1 MCLGSGGEE
10 AASSTTGQTMDT
22 LSTLWYN
29 VAYRMTPSVQQVVE
43 FVKRIPGFTSLPQD
57 DQLILIK
64 VNSVRNYY

>member
-1 MCLGSGGEE
+1 MYLGSGSEE

-22 LSTLWYN
+22 LSLLWYN

-43 FVKRIPGFTSLPQD
+43 FAKRIPGFTSLPQD

-64 VNSVRNYY
+64 VKY